1 MSNGTQTT
9 EYELHCIEALRLR
22 LSGATFAEIAVSQDC
37 SASSAFRRVEHALE
51 QMRPHADYDQYR
63 ARQLAELAEARG
75 LAYRTMADEALA
87 LGARF
92 GAVDRLVKLHER
104 EAKLLNLD
112 AAPTPLEEAA
122 RVLGAASDA
131 DIAAELEART

>member
-1 MSNGTQTT
+1 MSHKSKV
-9 EYELHCIEALRLR
+9 EVEAESMEALRQHMRGETYRQIGESLGISHTTAYNR
-22 LSGATFAEIAVSQDC
+22 VRQAMDS
-37 SASSAFRRVEHALE
+37 FRPS
-51 QMRPHADYDQYR
+51 MDYDQYR

>member
-1 MSNGTQTT
+1 MSNAMQGTQ
-9 EYELHCIEALRLR
+9 YELDCIDALKLR
-22 LSGATFAEIAVSQDC
+22 LSGQTYSAIGAEQGVADST
-37 SASSAFRRVEHALE
+37 AMRRVEHALE
-51 QMRPHADYDQYR
+51 QMRPHADYDEYR